1 MDLKVRGRY
10 FFDGDEPFFW
20 LGDTAW
26 LLLSRLSLEEAGT
39 YICNRAAKGFNVLQV
54 TLVHSPGYAT
64 LDGKKALLDDDFS
77 KPCIGG
83 FWEHARKVAASAAAH
98 GVYIAFLPC
107 WGGFV
112 KSGKLNLSNAEGYAK
127 FLHGA
132 FGDLKNIIWVVG
144 GDVRGDAAPEV
155 FRLLGRTL
163 KALEPDRLVGYHPFG
178 RCSSSFW
185 FGQDDWL
192 DFNMFQ
198 SGHRDYGQRSLG
210 QWDDNDV
217 FYGEDNYRYVQE
229 DLKACPGKPTLDGEP
244 SYELI
249 PHGLHDGAQPY
260 WQAPD
265 VRRYAYWSVFTG
277 AAGHTYGDNAI
288 MQFLKPGYKPAYS
301 ALSYWDEAMHDPGS
315 GQMTHLKHLCGQMA
329 FEKGRSAQEFILNNG
344 ARHAYRAAFLTPRGL
359 MVYAYE
365 GETIDVNTALL
376 PFENL
381 QAAWFDPVS
390 GAFSPMGTAEKAA
403 CVQFKLP
410 NRRESANDWVFLLT
424 PGRE

>member
-1 MDLKVRGRY
+1 MDLSIKGRY
-10 FFDGDEPFFW
+10 FFDGEKPFFW

-26 LLLSRLSLEEAGT
+26 LLLSRLSFKEAKT
-39 YICNRAAKGFNVLQV
+39 YIDNRAAKGFNVLQV
-54 TLVHSPGYAT
+54 TLVHSPGYRT
-64 LDGKKALLDDDFS
+64 LDGKKALIDDDFS
-77 KPCIGG
+77 KPCGEG
-83 FWEHARKVAASAAAH
+83 FWEHARKVALYAAMN
-98 GVYIAFLPC
+98 GIYIAFLPC
-107 WGGFV
+107 WGSFV
-112 KSGKLNLSNAEGYAK
+112 KSGALNLNNAENYAE
-127 FLHGA
+127 FLNRQ
-132 FGDLKNIIWVVG
+132 FGDLKNVIWLVG

-163 KALEPDRLVGYHPFG
+163 KRLNPQKIIGYHPFG

-185 FGQDDWL
+185 FGQDEWL

-198 SGHRDYGQRSLG
+198 SGHRDYEQRKLG
-210 QWDDNDV
+210 QWDDNDI

-229 DLKACPGKPTLDGEP
+229 DLRSCPYKPTLDGEP

-260 WQAPD
+260 WQASD

-301 ALSYWDEAMHDPGS
+301 ALEYWDEALHDPGS
-315 GQMTHLKHLCGQMA
+315 GQMGNLRHLCEEME

-344 ARHAYRAAFLTPRGL
+344 VRHGYRAALLTPRAL

-365 GETIDVNTALL
+365 GEAIDVNTSLL
-376 PFENL
+376 PFGNL
-381 QAAWFDPVS
+381 EAAWFDPVS
-390 GAFSPMGTAEKAA
+390 GAYSPIGQAEKSGCAR
-403 CVQFKLP
+403 FKLP
-410 NRRESANDWVFLLT
+410 NRRESANDWVLLLA
-424 PGRE
+424 PGEE